1 MTEVTQQCVNAWAI
15 TTTEVGLHGNL
26 SLSLS
31 LFVTEATQQRV
42 SAWAFR
48 TTSVGLHG
56 RDVQCTRS
64 YKQHVDHAICLTQ
77 YSHSRDTASPDR
89 GRVTAALIIDGRS

>member
-1 MTEVTQQCVNAWAI
+1 MTEVTQQRVNAWAI

-31 LFVTEATQQRV
+31 LFSVTEATQQRV
-42 SAWAFR
+42 SAWAFM
-48 TTSVGLHG
+48 TTAVGLHG

-64 YKQHVDHAICLTQ
+64 
-77 YSHSRDTASPDR
+77 
-89 GRVTAALIIDGRS
+89 